1 MASGAAETDPQISV
15 VIPTFN
21 RGHLIG
27 RAIES
32 VLWQSRQP
40 AEIIVV
46 DDGSTDDTQAQVAAF
61 GRAVKYLFQQN
72 SGASMSRNRGVAEAS
87 SEWIAFLDS
96 DDLWAKDYLARM
108 SYAIRVT
115 SGMASFYFADT
126 KRAPIEGGGYLW
138 ALCDFEIKG
147 DYELFSDA
155 TNVVLRRRQPMMLQS
170 SIFKRADY
178 LESGGFWERLRTRED
193 THLFLKL
200 GIGRT
205 VCAVA
210 GCGAQ
215 MTADDHPNNRLTSAH
230 GQEEKQGIWMQVLLY
245 KDILN
250 RMNLNPADKWTL
262 QTRLAGAYRRL
273 ARLAWREHRLLTAV
287 QWAGKSAIVAPGI
300 FFNRLGRR
308 ISRIPKGRHINPN
321 ASRIN

>member
-1 MASGAAETDPQISV
+1 MTFRTAETDLQISV

-21 RGHLIG
+21 RSHLIG

-32 VLWQSRQP
+32 VLQQTKPP
-40 AEIIVV
+40 AEIILV
-46 DDGSTDDTQAQVAAF
+46 DDGSTDDTQTQVAVF
-61 GRAVKYLFQQN
+61 GSDVKYFFQQN
-72 SGASMSRNRGVAEAS
+72 SGASVARNLGVAKAS

-96 DDLWAKDYLARM
+96 DDLWPEDYLARM
-108 SYAIRVT
+108 SYAIRAT

-126 KRAPIEGGGYLW
+126 KRTPIDGGGYLW
-138 ALCDFEIKG
+138 AICGFEFKD
-147 DYELFSDA
+147 DYALFSDA
-155 TNVVLRRRQPMMLQS
+155 TSLVLRRRQPMMLQS
-170 SIFKRADY
+170 SVFKRTDY
-178 LESGGFWERLRTRED
+178 LESGGLWDRLRTRED

-200 GIGRT
+200 GIGST

-215 MTADDHPNNRLTSAH
+215 MTADDHPNNRLTTAH
-230 GQEEKQGIWMQVLLY
+230 GQGKKQGVWMQVLLH

-250 RMNLNPADKWTL
+250 RMNLNSTDKWTL
-262 QTRLAGAYRRL
+262 QMRLAGAYRRL

-287 QWAGKSAIVAPGI
+287 WWAWKSALIAPGI

-308 ISRIPKGRHINPN
+308 ISRIPRTGISIQT
-321 ASRIN
+321 SRE